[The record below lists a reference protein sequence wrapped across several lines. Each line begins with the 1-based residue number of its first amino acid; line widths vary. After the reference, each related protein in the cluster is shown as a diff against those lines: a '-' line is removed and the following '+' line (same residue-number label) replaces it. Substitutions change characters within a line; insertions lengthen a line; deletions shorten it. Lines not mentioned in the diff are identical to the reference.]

1 MLELEQINLELDELK
16 ENIIELGDSLD
27 LPGMKNEL
35 EELEQRAAEPG
46 FWNDT
51 ENSQRVLQRTK
62 SLQNKIDFYNKLI
75 EDCEDVVVLTELGL
89 EEKDESV
96 LEEVGPGL
104 EDVKSRY
111 EKLRIETLMKGEYDI
126 NDAIITLH
134 AGAGGTEA
142 MDWVQMLFRMYT
154 RWAERNGFSARVLDM
169 LEGDEAG
176 IKSVTVEITGE
187 YAYGYLRPEKGV
199 HRLVRI
205 SPFDSSGRRHTSFAS
220 MEVMPVLDDSV
231 KVDINPDDIKMDVYR
246 ASGAGGQHVNKTSSA
261 VRLTHIPTGI
271 VVACQ
276 NERSQVQNRETA
288 MKMLRA
294 KLLELK
300 EKEQAEKLSQIQGE
314 QLDIAWGSQIRSY
327 VFCPYT
333 MVKDHRTNYEEGNI
347 QKVMDGGLDEFIQAY
362 LVNQKQ

>member
-1 MLELEQINLELDELK
+1 M
-16 ENIIELGDSLD
+16 
-27 LPGMKNEL
+27 PGMKNEL